1 MYNLSKSIQ
10 WRSIFMCLF
19 CNQSDLK
26 IIYQNVFVYAI
37 YDGFPVN
44 PGHTLII
51 TKRHVSNYFDLT
63 IEEKQSIDRALM
75 VMKSKLDKDF
85 QPDGYNIGINNGEA
99 AGQTIMHLHVHLIP
113 RYHGDTPHPR
123 GGVRGVIPGK
133 MSY

>member
-1 MYNLSKSIQ
+1 
-10 WRSIFMCLF
+10 MCLF
-19 CNQSDLK
+19 CNQNDLT
-26 IIYQNVFVYAI
+26 IIYQNNFVYAI

-44 PGHTLII
+44 LGHTLII

-63 IEEKQSIDRALM
+63 IAEKQSIDEALM
-75 VMKSKLDKDF
+75 HMKSKLDKEF
-85 QPDGYNIGINNGEA
+85 HPDGYNIGINNGDA

-113 RYHGDTPHPR
+113 RYDGDTPQPR

>member
-1 MYNLSKSIQ
+1 
-10 WRSIFMCLF
+10 MCLF

>member
-1 MYNLSKSIQ
+1 MNSRRLF
-10 WRSIFMCLF
+10 FMCLF
-19 CNQSDLK
+19 CNQNDLK
-26 IIYQNVFVYAI
+26 IIYQNTFVYAI

-63 IEEKQSIDRALM
+63 IEEKQSIDGALM
-75 VMKSKLDKDF
+75 YVKSKLDKEF
-85 QPDGYNIGINNGEA
+85 HPDGYNIGINNGEA

-113 RYHGDTPHPR
+113 RYHGDTPQPR